1 MNDDRRG
8 LKRSLDD
15 VGNGGHLTTL
25 PEQPCLKDESEDQPK
40 PNYVVYTYVP
50 ELCDKVLRG
59 EEFSGHPPNVK
70 CSGCHATFRQKSI
83 LDYDILW
90 EEFSHKRYADLQF
103 HQYYGGL
110 CLWCRAPYP
119 GEGHFEETLANPLK
133 PYLQVVLST
142 TSLQDIVWDYCNREV
157 FPEYTRLDGRHF
169 KIMISDAA
177 DENMK
182 DFSSLFN
189 LNVGEHNDHMCHPG
203 RTYMKVRGVENVYFR
218 PRNSDFVP
226 DVKLDYRYWRPEE
239 CKCVWTPC
247 ECICFAAQVQNIK
260 VKLKIPWNYHYNI
273 LCTLWNTNGLVA
285 ATKIDTNNY
294 QTFFVYMRYWSA
306 VNPEDEEAVN
316 AVLEEDVWGM
326 VSGLG
331 RSEGVCRTVY
341 KEDEDEVITVHT
353 DECRRRN
360 HPFPSYQCM
369 MNDHRCGRC
378 ADCKENKY

>member
-1 MNDDRRG
+1 
-8 LKRSLDD
+8 
-15 VGNGGHLTTL
+15 
-25 PEQPCLKDESEDQPK
+25 
-40 PNYVVYTYVP
+40 
-50 ELCDKVLRG
+50 
-59 EEFSGHPPNVK
+59 
-70 CSGCHATFRQKSI
+70 
-83 LDYDILW
+83 
-90 EEFSHKRYADLQF
+90 
-103 HQYYGGL
+103 
-110 CLWCRAPYP
+110 
-119 GEGHFEETLANPLK
+119 
-133 PYLQVVLST
+133 
-142 TSLQDIVWDYCNREV
+142 
-157 FPEYTRLDGRHF
+157 
-169 KIMISDAA
+169 MISDAA